1 MLQTPINVDPSNGQV
16 KTVGANMNINFTF
29 QGDLLT
35 FVQGEI
41 ADMEYYGNPS
51 AGTNQWVVW
60 YNMPRGGHLSVI
72 HNGQRVSYTD
82 DGWLGTWLKEGHNYK
97 HRIRQF
103 QHYPEGMT
111 TTSGGSTVSIAGT
124 PMPDMYYAR
133 GKIAKSTGN
142 YSNTRAYNPGDV
154 CKSSNVTYACNT
166 KITKNEEDQYNSDGS
181 SFNSAH
187 WTQVNNYQTVIEPN
201 LENIKAPF
209 YYTWTDDE
217 SVQHQIL
224 LGAIYVDILYERHM
238 ISAYDKTTGIVTFQ
252 KVTFDP
258 NTTEYT
264 AQEVLNIANDTSL
277 TTKFSVD
284 EYRPYKM
291 YTNYLETG
299 WYDFK
304 WRDKPDITTTI
315 EQNVSTST
323 ASSVQKKAVEV
334 GILCEGTYAHKEAVG
349 LKWYQYNLYAIDGNI
364 GEYSDQ
370 RTYAFN
376 DLAVYNGVLYRCKQA
391 VLTPSAFTPS
401 KWVVAD
407 LDIYGTLID
416 ETDRIF
422 SYDLNTGFPTHPF
435 VYGYATKLT
444 VSTQENDVESITAV
458 VIKQEVDP
466 EHDYKDIR
474 FVPLEI
480 NGQSYTPND
489 NTKNIQISDAKV
501 ELSWNAYSF
510 YFFDVFRRE
519 VYKDGSL
526 APFAT
531 YVGRVTHSHVSSG
544 VGEYSFTDYS
554 VANNTTYQYE
564 IIAKNE
570 DFDNTTYGQ
579 PYCAIYVYNVHIKWS
594 GWHIFSLTPQKDE
607 NNRKYMQIGDEWKFI
622 SAIDSGD
629 ITRNINSVLH
639 VGTSSYAMT
648 SRNHNK
654 YESGSFTA
662 DLLSVDCPSHEIVDN
677 IERVNAW
684 MEFIC
689 GDNPFLLK
697 SNKGDVWVVNIV
709 NSPSRQYEE
718 TFDPIFTKVHYEWAE
733 SANKD
738 KCVFV

>member
-16 KTVGANMNINFTF
+16 KTVGTTVTLGFTF

-35 FVQGEI
+35 FVQGEVV
-41 ADMEYYGNPS
+41 DMEYYGNPS
-51 AGTNQWVVW
+51 SGTNQWVVW
-60 YNMPRGGHLSVI
+60 YNMPTGGHLSTI
-72 HNGQRVSYTD
+72 HNGQRVTYTD
-82 DGWLGTWLKEGHNYK
+82 SNGWMATWMKEGHNYK

-133 GKIAKSTGN
+133 GKITKSTGN

-209 YYTWTDDE
+209 YYSWTDDE

-304 WRDKPDITTTI
+304 WRDKPDITTEIITD
-315 EQNVSTST
+315 VPRSTS
-323 ASSVQKKAVEV
+323 SSAQREAVRV
-334 GILCEGTYAHKEAVG
+334 GISCEGTYSHKEAVG
-349 LKWYQYNLYAIDGNI
+349 LKWYQYHLYAVNA
-364 GEYSDQ
+364 ETYSNE
-370 RTYAFN
+370 RTYALG
-376 DLAVYNGVLYRCKQA
+376 DLCVYNNTLYRCIIP
-391 VLTPSAFTPS
+391 VTTPSDFESHRWA
-401 KWVVAD
+401 VAD
-407 LDIYGTLID
+407 PDEYGTLVD
-416 ETDRIF
+416 ESDRTF
-422 SYDLNTGFPTHPF
+422 SYNLQTGFPVHPF
-435 VYGYATKLT
+435 TYGYVSKLT
-444 VSTQENDVESITAV
+444 LSTQENDVESVTAAEGKYPV
-458 VIKQEVDP
+458 DEEEVFEFTP
-466 EHDYKDIR
+466 TN
-474 FVPLEI
+474 I
-480 NGQSYTPND
+480 NGKTYYIND
-489 NTKNIQISDAKV
+489 NTKTIEITDSVVRLNWTAVK
-501 ELSWNAYSF
+501 N

-519 VYKDGSL
+519 VYSNGTV
-526 APFAT
+526 APFAY
-531 YVGRVTHSHVSSG
+531 YVGRATSTSVIGSISP
-544 VGEYSFTDYS
+544 YSIVDYS
-554 VANNTTYQYE
+554 VANNKTYQYE
-564 IIAKNE
+564 FIVK
-570 DFDNTTYGQ
+570 DDRNTNYGK
-579 PYCAIYVYNVHIKWS
+579 PYNCVYVYNVRIKWS
-594 GWHIFSLTPQKDE
+594 GWHIFSLTPQED
-607 NNRKYMQIGDEWKFI
+607 NTNRKYMQIGDEWKFI

-639 VGTSSYAMT
+639 VGTSAYAMT

-684 MEFIC
+684 MDFIC